1 MRSQRPRQP
10 YCFLRSPHRPSLRR
24 RSHIRSLLVP
34 TALRWRRASHT
45 GEEPCIAGAASTVVV
60 GFTGVASIEAVSI
73 EEVFIVAPACG
84 LAQRPDT
91 MPGLM
96 GSLAGTRP
104 ILHVGRGIMAA
115 FIRASTGVASIAA
128 ASLTAV
134 VSTDE
139 VCTGAVCTGAVGE

>member
-1 MRSQRPRQP
+1 
-10 YCFLRSPHRPSLRR
+10 
-24 RSHIRSLLVP
+24 LLVP

-104 ILHVGRGIMAA
+104 ILHVGRGMAA

-134 VSTDE
+134 VSTD
-139 VCTGAVCTGAVGE
+139 AVCTGAVGE